1 MKSKRRRNKILLL
14 IILLLGISIGFAILS
29 TTLKINGDTIIKKNN
44 WGVYWDE
51 DSIKVTE
58 GSVNG
63 SLPVVS
69 DYEEKNT
76 VLTWSANLSLPG
88 DFYEFTIDAVNGG
101 TLNAMIVGID
111 DDVTPALPSYIK
123 YSVTY
128 ADGTIPDDYH
138 LLKKAVNEPT
148 RVKYRI
154 RVEVL
159 DSMTNE
165 DLANVPEGGIS
176 YTFNYEITY
185 GQADERAI
193 LRPTFFGTASWDEI
207 VNEYNTGDK
216 DDILLY
222 NMKEGTSRNISLDL
236 DFDGI
241 NETNTNLR
249 IANLSKPNECSN
261 SNFSQSACGLVIEFT
276 EGLIRHR
283 YNPEGNESW
292 GHSTV
297 NGGYAKGSWQ
307 YSDIRAYL
315 NGTIFEKE
323 NINYNTTGLYSA
335 LPNDL
340 KNKIIDTKVV
350 TGYGQDDSSIFTTED
365 RLYLISPKEIYGSNI
380 EGYDMAADL
389 TRQFDYYNH
398 IGATSDNYKV
408 TVKYKANHEQSIDEN
423 VCWPWLRT
431 PYYQWSGNFFTQ
443 DGTGRPNSAL
453 STDNGWV
460 SPAFRIAE

>member
-1 MKSKRRRNKILLL
+1 M
-14 IILLLGISIGFAILS
+14 LLLGLSIGFAMLS
-29 TTLKINGDTIIKKNN
+29 TVLKINGNTLISKNT
-44 WGVYWDE
+44 WKVYWDE
-51 DSIKVTE
+51 DSINVTE
-58 GSVNG
+58 GSKISSTPTVG
-63 SLPVVS
+63 DDTEEDTLLSWSVSL
-69 DYEEKNT
+69 D
-76 VLTWSANLSLPG
+76 LPG

-101 TLNAMIVGID
+101 TLDAMIAGID

-159 DSMTNE
+159 NSMTSE
-165 DLANVPEGGIS
+165 DLANIPDGGIS

-185 GQADERAI
+185 RQADERAI

-207 VNEYNTGDK
+207 VNEYNKGDK

-222 NMKEGTSRNISLDL
+222 NMKEGTFRNVSLDL

-241 NETNTNLR
+241 NETNANLR

-276 EGLIRHR
+276 EGLIQRR
-283 YNPEGNESW
+283 YNPEGNGTW

-340 KNKIIDTKVV
+340 KNIIIDTKVV

-380 EGYDMAADL
+380 EGYDMASDL

-398 IGATSDNYKV
+398 IGTTSDNYKV
-408 TVKYKANHEQSIDEN
+408 TVKYKVNHEHSGYEN
-423 VCWPWLRT
+423 ECWPWLRT
-431 PYYQWSGNFFTQ
+431 PYYKWAGNFFTQ
-443 DGTGRPNSAL
+443 DGSGSPNSAL